1 MSESMRERPPC
12 SIKDGCGKSRV
23 CSEGV
28 LTKTQNRLISS
39 ATANYAPFCE
49 TSCRSSKPARSSSE
63 LRDAMP
69 SVNSPGFA
77 KRPVSNGLPVSVMK
91 GTCKTPFSG
100 SSNLKGLKGW
110 NVVAGPARGVYN
122 SVSDAFPQES
132 AQSYR
137 DFRPASVTKSTHR
150 VSTAERALLVGVGW
164 KRAPRFPGMPAG
176 EQGRENLS
184 ELVELARSA
193 GADVAG
199 TVFQLREAA
208 DPATLVGRG
217 KLDEIRAEA
226 TAHKA
231 PLIIFD
237 SNLSPIQQ
245 RNIETATDRRVID
258 RTQLILDIFARHA
271 RSREGQLQVELA
283 QLNYLLPR
291 LTGKGTAMSRL
302 GGKSGGGGAGGAGG
316 GAGRIGVRGP
326 GEKKLETDRRRIRDR
341 VRKIEISIDEVRKQ
355 RALRREARNAVPL
368 GTIALVG
375 YTNAGKSTLFNALS
389 RAEVLVSSRMFA
401 TLDPTIRALR
411 FPSNRRVLVS
421 DTVGFI
427 RDLPKGLLTAFRAT
441 LEEVQE
447 ASLILHVS
455 DVSNPHHEELDGEVE
470 KILRE
475 LGVDGRPRLPVLNK
489 MDRLTPEERK
499 AVTNGAGKC
508 ADTGNAPV
516 LVSALTGDGIEELL
530 RRMDAEMPTD
540 PLVTLSIRMPLAE
553 GRTLAMIHALGRVLH
568 SEIDDSHMR
577 LDAEVPAS
585 IAKRLRLKDYSVEE
599 TFPRAVS

>member
-1 MSESMRERPPC
+1 M
-12 SIKDGCGKSRV
+12 
-23 CSEGV
+23 
-28 LTKTQNRLISS
+28 TKTQH
-39 ATANYAPFCE
+39 
-49 TSCRSSKPARSSSE
+49 
-63 LRDAMP
+63 
-69 SVNSPGFA
+69 
-77 KRPVSNGLPVSVMK
+77 
-91 GTCKTPFSG
+91 
-100 SSNLKGLKGW
+100 
-110 NVVAGPARGVYN
+110 
-122 SVSDAFPQES
+122 Q
-132 AQSYR
+132 
-137 DFRPASVTKSTHR
+137 

-164 KRAPRFPGMPAG
+164 KREPRFPGMPAG
-176 EQGRENLS
+176 EQGRESLS

-193 GADVAG
+193 GAEVAG

-226 TAHKA
+226 TAQKA

-237 SNLSPIQQ
+237 SNLSPVQQ
-245 RNIETATDRRVID
+245 RNIEAATDRRVID

-291 LTGKGTAMSRL
+291 LTGKGTALSRL

-326 GEKKLETDRRRIRDR
+326 GEKKLETDRRRIRER
-341 VRKIEISIDEVRKQ
+341 MRKIQASIDEVRKQ

-368 GTIALVG
+368 GTVALVG

-389 RAEVLVSSRMFA
+389 RAEVLVSSKMFA
-401 TLDPTIRALR
+401 TLDPTIRAIRLL
-411 FPSNRRVLVS
+411 SNRRVLLS

-447 ASLILHVS
+447 AALILHVS
-455 DVSNPHHEELDGEVE
+455 DVSNPHHQELDEDVE

-475 LGVDGRPRLPVLNK
+475 LHVADRPRLHVLNK
-489 MDRLTPEERK
+489 VDRLNPQERE
-499 AVTNGAGKC
+499 ALESSVARAG
-508 ADTGNAPV
+508 DRAPV
-516 LVSALTGDGIEELL
+516 LVSAMTGEGIRELL
-530 RRMDAEMPTD
+530 RCMDTAMPVD
-540 PLVTLSIRMPLAE
+540 PLLTLSIRLPLAE

-577 LDAEVPAS
+577 LDAEIPSSV
-585 IAKRLRLKDYSVEE
+585 AKRLRLNEYQVSG
-599 TFPRAVS
+599 TFHASTS

>member
-1 MSESMRERPPC
+1 
-12 SIKDGCGKSRV
+12 
-23 CSEGV
+23 
-28 LTKTQNRLISS
+28 
-39 ATANYAPFCE
+39 
-49 TSCRSSKPARSSSE
+49 
-63 LRDAMP
+63 
-69 SVNSPGFA
+69 
-77 KRPVSNGLPVSVMK
+77 
-91 GTCKTPFSG
+91 
-100 SSNLKGLKGW
+100 
-110 NVVAGPARGVYN
+110 
-122 SVSDAFPQES
+122 
-132 AQSYR
+132 
-137 DFRPASVTKSTHR
+137 
-150 VSTAERALLVGVGW
+150 
-164 KRAPRFPGMPAG
+164 MPAG
-176 EQGRENLS
+176 EQGRESLS

-193 GADVAG
+193 GAQIAG
-199 TVFQLREAA
+199 TVFQMRDTA

-231 PLIIFD
+231 ALIIFD
-237 SNLSPIQQ
+237 SNLSPVQQ
-245 RNIETATDRRVID
+245 RNIEEATERRVID

-283 QLNYLLPR
+283 QLNYMLPR

-302 GGKSGGGGAGGAGG
+302 GGKSGAGGAGGAGG

-341 VRKIEISIDEVRKQ
+341 VRKIQTSIDEVRQQ

-389 RAEVLVSSRMFA
+389 RADVLVSSRMFA

-411 FPSNRRVLVS
+411 LPSNRRVLVS

-447 ASLILHVS
+447 AALILHVS
-455 DVSNPHHEELDGEVE
+455 DVSNPHHDELDHEVD

-475 LGVDGRPRLPVLNK
+475 LGVDGRPRLRVLNK
-489 MDRLTPEERK
+489 MDRLAPEDRK
-499 AVTNGAGKC
+499 AITNG
-508 ADTGNAPV
+508 APV
-516 LVSALTGDGIEELL
+516 LVSALTGEGIEELL
-530 RRMDAEMPTD
+530 LRMDAEMPTD
-540 PLVTLSIRMPLAE
+540 PVETLSIRLPLAE
-553 GRTLAMIHALGRVLH
+553 GRTLAMIHALGRVLR

-585 IAKRLRLKDYSVEE
+585 IAKRLRLKEYAVKGTS
-599 TFPRAVS
+599 PRVLS

>member
-1 MSESMRERPPC
+1 
-12 SIKDGCGKSRV
+12 
-23 CSEGV
+23 
-28 LTKTQNRLISS
+28 
-39 ATANYAPFCE
+39 
-49 TSCRSSKPARSSSE
+49 
-63 LRDAMP
+63 
-69 SVNSPGFA
+69 
-77 KRPVSNGLPVSVMK
+77 
-91 GTCKTPFSG
+91 
-100 SSNLKGLKGW
+100 
-110 NVVAGPARGVYN
+110 
-122 SVSDAFPQES
+122 
-132 AQSYR
+132 
-137 DFRPASVTKSTHR
+137 
-150 VSTAERALLVGVGW
+150 LLVGVGW

-176 EQGRENLS
+176 EQSRESLA

-193 GADVAG
+193 GAEVAG
-199 TVFQLREAA
+199 TVFQMREAA

-237 SNLSPIQQ
+237 SNLSPVQQ
-245 RNIETATDRRVID
+245 RNIEEATDRRVID

-283 QLNYLLPR
+283 QLNYMLPR

-341 VRKIEISIDEVRKQ
+341 VRKIELSIDEVRKQ

-389 RAEVLVSSRMFA
+389 RAEVLVSSKMFA

-411 FPSNRRVLVS
+411 LPSNRRVLVS

-447 ASLILHVS
+447 AALILHVS
-455 DVSNPHHEELDGEVE
+455 DVSNPRHDELDEEVD

-475 LGVDGRPRLPVLNK
+475 LGVDGRPRLRVLNK
-489 MDRLTPEERK
+489 LDRLAPQEQETIASGVER
-499 AVTNGAGKC
+499 NAG
-508 ADTGNAPV
+508 GAPV
-516 LVSALTGDGIEELL
+516 LVSALTGEGIEELL

-540 PLVTLSIRMPLAE
+540 PVVTLSIRLPLAE

-585 IAKRLRLKDYSVEE
+585 IAKRLRLKAYAVEG
-599 TFPRAVS
+599 TFYRVPS

>member
-1 MSESMRERPPC
+1 
-12 SIKDGCGKSRV
+12 
-23 CSEGV
+23 
-28 LTKTQNRLISS
+28 
-39 ATANYAPFCE
+39 
-49 TSCRSSKPARSSSE
+49 
-63 LRDAMP
+63 
-69 SVNSPGFA
+69 
-77 KRPVSNGLPVSVMK
+77 
-91 GTCKTPFSG
+91 
-100 SSNLKGLKGW
+100 
-110 NVVAGPARGVYN
+110 
-122 SVSDAFPQES
+122 
-132 AQSYR
+132 
-137 DFRPASVTKSTHR
+137 
-150 VSTAERALLVGVGW
+150 
-164 KRAPRFPGMPAG
+164 MPAG
-176 EQGRENLS
+176 EQGRASLA

-193 GADVAG
+193 GAEIAG
-199 TVFQLREAA
+199 TVFQMRDAA

-226 TAHKA
+226 TAHRA

-237 SNLSPIQQ
+237 SNLSPVQQ
-245 RNIETATDRRVID
+245 RNIEETTERRVID

-283 QLNYLLPR
+283 QLSYMLPR

-411 FPSNRRVLVS
+411 LPSNRRVLVS

-427 RDLPKGLLTAFRAT
+427 RDLPKWLLTAFRAT

-447 ASLILHVS
+447 AALILHVS
-455 DVSNPHHEELDGEVE
+455 DVSNPHHDELDEEVD
-470 KILRE
+470 KILHE
-475 LGVDGRPRLPVLNK
+475 LGVDGRPRLRVLNK
-489 MDRLTPEERK
+489 MDRLSAEERK
-499 AVTNGAGKC
+499 TVTNGAERC
-508 ADTGNAPV
+508 AGAGGTPV
-516 LVSALTGDGIEELL
+516 LVSALTGEGIEELL

-540 PLVTLSIRMPLAE
+540 PVVTISIRLPLAE

-585 IAKRLRLKDYSVEE
+585 IATRLRLKEYAVEE
-599 TFPRAVS
+599 TFPPAVS